1 MGITSKILAIVTFLF
16 WIVLVC
22 FIDVLK
28 RVEPFLKPAWS
39 VPLLK
44 NYDPKNGDILLVHYV
59 GHGLHGIPIAEAY
72 PTHTAFVYVAN
83 DGKAYAL
90 EATRFVAP
98 EQPNVL
104 SQTVHR
110 MSGIRM
116 VPLAHFINAVDS
128 VIYLRQ
134 IEKGH
139 ISSEAV
145 EECLDW
151 ASTLDFETRIID
163 SMTYDVTVA
172 IGFRLVWPDTSKL
185 CTKTSKL
192 IETDRRQKQVFCS
205 EFVSRLLAK
214 LGALQETFTDHYLM
228 SPASYLYSISS
239 STHLA
244 SKEIVTPNLES
255 IANKGFTWKPD
266 QMLVRTGRDKEIL

>member
-1 MGITSKILAIVTFLF
+1 MGITSKILVFVTFLF
-16 WIVLVC
+16 WIVLVG
-22 FIDVLK
+22 FIDTLK

-72 PTHTAFVYVAN
+72 PTHTAFVYVAK

-98 EQPNVL
+98 EQPNVF
-104 SQTVHR
+104 SQTVHKV
-110 MSGIRM
+110 SGIRM

-134 IEKGH
+134 IENGH

-172 IGFRLVWPDTSKL
+172 IGFRLVWPETSKL

-192 IETDRRQKQVFCS
+192 FETERRHQQVFCS
-205 EFVSRLLAK
+205 EFVSRLLSK
-214 LGALQETFTDHYLM
+214 VGALQETFINHYLM
-228 SPASYLYSISS
+228 SPASYLFSISS

-255 IANKGFTWKPD
+255 IANKGFSWKPD